1 MRRPMPRMDYLTD
14 GHLRLIELLAEQ
26 AVGDWMS
33 RQENNREP
41 HASRNLCPLQQRQAE
56 REFRR

>member
-1 MRRPMPRMDYLTD
+1 MKSQMPRMNGLTN
-14 GHLRLIELLAEQ
+14 GHLRLIDLLAEQ

-33 RQENNREP
+33 RQENDREP

>member
-1 MRRPMPRMDYLTD
+1 MNSKAPKINSLTD
-14 GHLRLIELLAEQ
+14 GHLRLIDLLAEQ

-41 HASRNLCPLQQRQAE
+41 HASRNICPLQQRQAE